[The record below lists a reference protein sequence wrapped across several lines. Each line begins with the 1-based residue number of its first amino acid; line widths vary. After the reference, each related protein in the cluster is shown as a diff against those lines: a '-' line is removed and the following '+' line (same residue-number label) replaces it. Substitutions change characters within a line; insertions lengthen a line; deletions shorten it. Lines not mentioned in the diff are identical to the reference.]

1 MKKVLS
7 VALLLGFIAL
17 ASCATKA
24 KFPVSGVA
32 PAADI
37 TAIKRTNKQHNYTLE
52 IVAVNLA
59 SPERMTPPGANYSV
73 WVMTKAHGIKN
84 VGQLNVNNA
93 EKTTFHTITAFDFYE
108 VIITV
113 EQQGDLER
121 PMGTEVSRTKI

>member
-1 MKKVLS
+1 MKNVLYFALIIFFFVL
-7 VALLLGFIAL
+7 VA
-17 ASCATKA
+17 CATKA
-24 KFPVSGVA
+24 KFPVSSIA

-37 TAIKRTNKQHNYTLE
+37 TAIKRTNNQHNYTLE

-84 VGQLNVNNA
+84 VGQLNVDNA
-93 EKTTFHTITAFDFYE
+93 VKTTFHTITAFDFYE

-113 EQQGDLER
+113 EQQGELER